1 MLAGWLAA
9 CLPADEAANGKSGHQ
24 KMTYNAQPKHS
35 TSGYSAEHHQEK
47 EEGEKKLIKHDLQGK
62 VIAGDVVTG
71 SSSSSSSRKRR

>member
-1 MLAGWLAA
+1 RWGEG
-9 CLPADEAANGKSGHQ
+9 PIDRHQ
-24 KMTYNAQPKHS
+24 Q
-35 TSGYSAEHHQEK
+35 HHQEK